1 MDEMSRKEL
10 FFNKI
15 AIYFCAAIA
24 IFFFV
29 AGIYELQVYAAE
41 SLVEDI
47 PYEEQYLKVSYF
59 TNDYVNKTYKL
70 ATYDWSNPHTRIALY
85 YGDFTDRILDPSNTN
100 NVIESTGKG
109 YRLCV
114 LRNEESNFQ
123 YWYGKTTVTQYDR
136 NLNATSYN
144 EYENDYDI
152 YLHHFEVVPSSNPN
166 FKCIGEYMRSQNK
179 VENLEIDTNIP
190 IFTDWDCL
198 REYLETG
205 YYDPNGVVIDYSSLE
220 VDDNMPVPTNFSV
233 NKIYNSTNTDK
244 FVYDYITWTNTN
256 KEYSIQVD
264 IGPVVYTYENKL
276 FGFKYGKL
284 LAFHDSTYLLEE
296 ILEPL
301 THQFTFEVF
310 DPDDYYS
317 TMDYIPSFMAY
328 YKEIDAEYPA
338 GTFTDYNNFNSV
350 GYRFRYIDKSNLK
363 AGPYV
368 IVVPDRR
375 NLGSYESYVLYSDG
389 YFSIGEDSTGI
400 YNKYENGNLDDMV
413 ADVDKEVIYKD
424 KYETIDGDM
433 DVTEATGWLKSVA
446 SFIKGTPDFV
456 GSVMSFLPDPIRY
469 GMYVCLFLGVIA
481 SGYAIVKALI

>member
-29 AGIYELQVYAAE
+29 AGIYELRVNAADDYA
-41 SLVEDI
+41 VNV
-47 PYEEQYLKVSYF
+47 QYI
-59 TNDYVNKTYKL
+59 THG
-70 ATYDWSNPHTRIALY
+70 YDGGGN
-85 YGDFTDRILDPSNTN
+85 
-100 NVIESTGKG
+100 
-109 YRLCV
+109 
-114 LRNEESNFQ
+114 
-123 YWYGKTTVTQYDR
+123 
-136 NLNATSYN
+136 
-144 EYENDYDI
+144 
-152 YLHHFEVVPSSNPN
+152 
-166 FKCIGEYMRSQNK
+166 
-179 VENLEIDTNIP
+179 EIDTRATDLGSIVSTTP
-190 IFTDWDCL
+190 IDAYFYTPYDKPVATTHKYTVFLVSEQPMTDNDVQTTLNGTTVYICMFGPVSAGL
-198 REYLETG
+198 YYDGGGYLEPFISG
-205 YYDPNGVVIDYSSLE
+205 NRYSYDLNTDYSDISAFSSALSSNTLDCEQIIDYSKFE
-220 VDDNMPVPTNFSV
+220 IDDNMPYPTDFSV

-284 LAFHDSTYLLEE
+284 LAYHDSNYLLEE

-310 DPDDYYS
+310 DPDDYYPQK
-317 TMDYIPSFMAY
+317 DYIPSFMAY
-328 YKEIDAEYPA
+328 YKKIDAEYPA

-389 YFSIGEDSTGI
+389 YFSSGEDSTGI

>member
-1 MDEMSRKEL
+1 MEENKSLKIKKPYLIIFALALAFAIMGFIDLKVNATESYNITLERYDHEFDANGNEIKNVLGANYTIAFPDE
-10 FFNKI
+10 
-15 AIYFCAAIA
+15 
-24 IFFFV
+24 V
-29 AGIYELQVYAAE
+29 
-41 SLVEDI
+41 SLYYYTSCDI
-47 PYEEQYLKVSYF
+47 PVVSEQTAYVIAVCKQQYTTSDIQVTINGENYFVSPLIGYC
-59 TNDYVNKTYKL
+59 KTYMGSDGGGYMEWLISGDCQKYKL
-70 ATYDWSNPHTRIALY
+70 NSGYDQSSFSNALKN
-85 YGDFTDRILDPSNTN
+85 GS
-100 NVIESTGKG
+100 V
-109 YRLCV
+109 
-114 LRNEESNFQ
+114 
-123 YWYGKTTVTQYDR
+123 
-136 NLNATSYN
+136 
-144 EYENDYDI
+144 
-152 YLHHFEVVPSSNPN
+152 
-166 FKCIGEYMRSQNK
+166 
-179 VENLEIDTNIP
+179 
-190 IFTDWDCL
+190 DC
-198 REYLETG
+198 EQI
-205 YYDPNGVVIDYSSLE
+205 IDYSQLQT
-220 VDDNMPVPTNFSV
+220 DDNMPYPTDFSV

-284 LAFHDSTYLLEE
+284 LAYHDSTYLLEE

-310 DPDDYYS
+310 DPDDYYPEK
-317 TMDYIPSFMAY
+317 DYIPSFMAY
-328 YKEIDAEYPA
+328 YKEINAEYPA

-389 YFSIGEDSTGI
+389 YFSSGEDSTGI